1 MVKGV
6 YKRVVEVNEM
16 ENDYFERAILVVRPE
31 KNKYSEEKLK
41 SKADEYVKNLGS
53 ASVAWV
59 KPSVRGKKERIF
71 RWLGRL
77 ACVLLG
83 ALITA
88 CLMII

>member
-41 SKADEYVKNLGS
+41 TKADEYVKTLGS
-53 ASVAWV
+53 ASVRLASPLE
-59 KPSVRGKKERIF
+59 KRKKDRLF
-71 RWLGRL
+71 RWLGRF
-77 ACVLLG
+77 ARCV
-83 ALITA
+83 
-88 CLMII
+88 